1 MTVFELSPEVVY
13 AALASTMLFVLYSVY
28 SHRPVRVK
36 NPVTSPHPRSKTDV
50 LPRNNRI

>member
-28 SHRPVRVK
+28 THRPAKAPAPIKREK
-36 NPVTSPHPRSKTDV
+36 ITDV
-50 LPRNNRI
+50 IPRNNRI